1 MIDSSPHVYTF
12 VTRDGSVAHL
22 VGSITGLL
30 ADPFA
35 REVASADPAAVAR
48 AQVWAAGAVGFVR
61 GAGERWLADQGYAA
75 AEADREAVAGQIA
88 AWLWAGPIGVLG
100 RERTAA
106 PGPDRPPAPP
116 APSHHRTS
124 RVDGDAPTPGEIR

>member
-1 MIDSSPHVYTF
+1 
-12 VTRDGSVAHL
+12 VAHL

-35 REVASADPAAVAR
+35 REVADQTRHSAEAVAR

-61 GAGERWLADQGYAA
+61 GAGERWLADRGDAV
-75 AEADREAVAGQIA
+75 AEADRDADRETAAAQIA

-100 RERTAA
+100 RERSASST
-106 PGPDRPPAPP
+106 PPAPGR
-116 APSHHRTS
+116 HRTS
-124 RVDGDAPTPGEIR
+124 RVDDDAPTPGEQP